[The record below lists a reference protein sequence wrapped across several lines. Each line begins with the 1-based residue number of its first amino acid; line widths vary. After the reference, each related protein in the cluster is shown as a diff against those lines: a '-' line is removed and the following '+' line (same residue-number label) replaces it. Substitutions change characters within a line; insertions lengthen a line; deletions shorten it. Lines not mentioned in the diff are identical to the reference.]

1 MAEQEIKSSALE
13 NWFNKNIC
21 FGNDDCHRKVDN
33 LFAVWVKNPADVTNR
48 KDFDKRRI
56 PEAGSVWAEKSCLF
70 LTNIDKAVLSHLA
83 DQNRI
88 QFKCYQIRK
97 QTSYEDMHRNN
108 WCGDS
113 THVIAMEA
121 GLPYDKNHNRNRKV
135 AESIKFLE
143 SIGLVISRQPQDG
156 KNLCTRVPARRLAMV
171 NELPDTNRV
180 NYLMLYHTE
189 GCDLK
194 YVFEDRA
201 CFLKWVEEN
210 RVCGYSQLP
219 YPEHHIDTDVRLWY
233 PYYD

>member
-1 MAEQEIKSSALE
+1 MAEQEIKSSVLE

-33 LFAVWVKNPADVTNR
+33 LFAVWVKNTDAVTNR

-171 NELPDTNRV
+171 NELPDTNQV
-180 NYLMLYHTE
+180 NYLMLYRTE

-194 YVFEDRA
+194 YVFEDRID
-201 CFLKWVEEN
+201 FLKWVN
-210 RVCGYSQLP
+210 DNAGKGYD
-219 YPEHHIDTDVRLWY
+219 HIPFPQRRK
-233 PYYD
+233 

>member
-1 MAEQEIKSSALE
+1 MAEQEIKSSVLE

-33 LFAVWVKNPADVTNR
+33 LFAVWVKNPTDVTSR

-143 SIGLVISRQPQDG
+143 SIGLVISKPH
-156 KNLCTRVPARRLAMV
+156 ARRLATIDEISTHKDV
-171 NELPDTNRV
+171 EYFLLHPSKDRTLRS
-180 NYLMLYHTE
+180 
-189 GCDLK
+189 
-194 YVFEDRA
+194 VFNSRA
-201 CFLKWVEEN
+201 GFLKWAEEN
-210 RVCGYSQLP
+210 RGCGYSQLP
-219 YPEHHIDTDVRLWY
+219 YPEYRIDTDVSLWY

>member
-1 MAEQEIKSSALE
+1 MAEQEIESSVLE

-33 LFAVWVKNPADVTNR
+33 LFAVWVKNPAAVTNR

-88 QFKCYQIRK
+88 QLRCYQFGK
-97 QTSYEDMHRNN
+97 QISNEDAYKHS

-121 GLPYDKNHNRNRKV
+121 GLPYDKNHNRNHKV

-143 SIGLVISRQPQDG
+143 SIGLVISRKPQDG
-156 KNLCTRVPARRLAMV
+156 KNLCTRSPARRLAMV
-171 NELPDTNRV
+171 NELPDTNQV

-189 GCDLK
+189 VCGLE

-201 CFLKWVEEN
+201 CFLKWAEEN